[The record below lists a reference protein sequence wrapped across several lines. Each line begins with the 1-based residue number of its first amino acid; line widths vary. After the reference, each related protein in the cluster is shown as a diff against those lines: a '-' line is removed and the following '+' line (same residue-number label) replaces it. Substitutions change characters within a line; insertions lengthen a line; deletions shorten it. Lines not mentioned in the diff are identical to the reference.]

1 MSNTPLNI
9 ALTGITGYANSYLHA
24 IDKTPTDLGT
34 LKAVTAIN
42 RDEEEARCLELEAKG
57 VDVFTDFESMIE
69 GHKGKID
76 LSILP
81 VPIHLHLPMTLASQ
95 AAGMHVMLEKPLAGS
110 VAQGQEIC
118 DAAKGPKRIAIG
130 FQDMYR
136 PSTHE
141 ISRQLCEGR
150 IGKLTGIDVLVLW
163 PRGNSYYSRNHWAGA
178 VEADGHV
185 VRDSP
190 INNATAHFVNLAL
203 FFAGLSSGKMAKAE
217 EVNAELFRVRD
228 ISSFDTA
235 AIRIHTN
242 TGVPMHVYATHSCL
256 NNETATISVNG
267 EQGSMTWVQG
277 KYVQWDVNGESET
290 VEIESMFETK
300 MAMWISVLKSLK
312 DGSEFCCTPEMAMSH
327 IELVEKLHAE
337 NEIKNIP
344 EKMLKRITRDDGDE
358 NIYLPEMDTDL
369 KRCLKAGALPS
380 ELGCEWAL

>member
-1 MSNTPLNI
+1 MSDSPLKI

-24 IDKTPTDLGT
+24 IDETPSELGT

-42 RDEEEARCLELEAKG
+42 RNEEEARCLELESNG
-57 VDVFTDFESMIE
+57 VDVYTDFDSMIE
-69 GHKGKID
+69 AYKGKID

-110 VAQGQEIC
+110 VEQGLEIC
-118 DAAKGPKRIAIG
+118 EAAKGPTRIAVG

-141 ISRQLCEGR
+141 ISRQLCEER
-150 IGKLTGIDVLVLW
+150 IGKITGINVLVLW
-163 PRGNSYYSRNHWAGA
+163 PRGNSYYTRNHWAGA

-203 FFAGLSSGKMAKAE
+203 YFAGISSGKMAKAE
-217 EVNAELFRVRD
+217 KVEAELFRVRD

-235 AIRIHTN
+235 AIRIQSN

-256 NNETATISVNG
+256 NNETATVTVNG
-267 EQGSMTWVQG
+267 EKGSMTWVQG
-277 KYVQWDVNGESET
+277 KYVEWNVEGQTET
-290 VEIESMFETK
+290 VEIETMFETK
-300 MAMWISVLKSLK
+300 MAMWISVLNSIK

-327 IELVEKLHAE
+327 IELVEKLHAGI
-337 NEIKNIP
+337 EIRDIS
-344 EKMLKRITRDDGDE
+344 EKWLKTIERDGDI

-380 ELGCEWAL
+380 ELGCKWAV